1 MIFSIWFSIKEDRKY
16 FDDKPSFIGCLEEQK
31 HDDFS

>member
-1 MIFSIWFSIKEDRKY
+1 LISNKEKRKY

-31 HDDFS
+31 PVGFNLFS